1 MDRVAT
7 CQCGK
12 VRIEAVGR
20 PILAASCYCASC
32 QEAGH
37 RLGRLACAPPLLD
50 ADGGTS
56 VVLYRKDR
64 VQCLTGRQHLE
75 AHRLQPDSP
84 TRRVVAACCNSAMFL
99 DFTKG
104 HWVSLYRNRFPPG
117 APPLEM
123 RVMTRQRRVGVR
135 LPDDVP
141 NHRGHSGKF
150 MLKLIAAWI
159 AMGFRRPRFTDLAKK
174 DS

>member
-12 VRIEAVGR
+12 VKVEAIGR

-37 RLGRLACAPPLLD
+37 RLERLASAPPVLD

-56 VVLYRKDR
+56 VILYRKDR
-64 VQCLTGRQHLE
+64 VQCVAGRQHLE
-75 AHRLQPDSP
+75 EHRLKPDSP
-84 TRRVVAACCNSAMFL
+84 TRRVVATCCNSAMFL

-104 HWVSLYRNRFPPG
+104 HWLSMYRNRFPTG
-117 APPLEM
+117 A
-123 RVMTRQRRVGVR
+123 

-150 MLKLIAAWI
+150 MLRLIAAWI
-159 AMGFRRPRFTDLAKK
+159 AMGLRRSPFTDLAKK